1 MYAGIRSKD
10 GLKVAIKHVAKA
22 KIKEWGHVSTFPL
35 QSLIALHDHR
45 ADVEVKVEESTVVT
59 VICFVL
65 YLYYVLC
72 KHPDT
77 CHVNLTFFSTTWN

>member
-35 QSLIALHDHR
+35 QR
-45 ADVEVKVEESTVVT
+45 VVD
-59 VICFVL
+59 CQWSA
-65 YLYYVLC
+65 
-72 KHPDT
+72 KK
-77 CHVNLTFFSTTWN
+77 